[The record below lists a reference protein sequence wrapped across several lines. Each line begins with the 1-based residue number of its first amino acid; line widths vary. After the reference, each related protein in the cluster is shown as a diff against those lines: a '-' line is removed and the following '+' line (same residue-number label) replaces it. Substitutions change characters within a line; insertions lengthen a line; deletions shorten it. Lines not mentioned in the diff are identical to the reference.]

1 MKQSLKEYYDK
12 HPLALML
19 IAGAF
24 FRMLAVI
31 FAKGFGWIDDQFLI
45 VEVAQSWVD
54 GTDYYKWLPDTP
66 GNEGPVK
73 FSFFYT
79 GIVYY
84 LLSFLETIGITSPQ
98 GKMYF
103 VRFVHAAWSMLI
115 ISLGYKITLQLSNKK
130 NANTVGWMLAMLWLF
145 PFLSVRTL
153 VEFVSIPFLL
163 WAILLVIDSKTNQR
177 LFYYLLAGVLLGIA
191 FSIRLQTALI
201 TGGMGLV
208 FLFERKWLKT
218 IVFGLGFLLSLA
230 IFQGLI
236 DYYFW
241 GYPFAQLIEYVSYNM
256 HSAANYTVG
265 PWYIYLLLFFGILI
279 PPLSV
284 MLLTG
289 FVFNWRKTAIIFV
302 PVIIFLLFHSYYP
315 NKQERFVIT
324 VIPMIIILGV
334 IGWDK
339 LRSQLNSQKWNNFSR
354 YSFVFFWVLN
364 FIVLIPVTLM
374 YSKKAR
380 VESMEYLSAY
390 KQMDYFLIEDVHRG
404 VLRAPPLYYTDNWPQ
419 YDSIVYGMDVGKYA
433 QQWNWDEASSQPD
446 FVLFFQPINID
457 KRVSELKQ
465 YLPNIVYDTTIRPG
479 NADRF
484 LHWLNPINA
493 NENIY
498 IYRNE
503 MAFPKVEN

>member
-1 MKQSLKEYYDK
+1 MKQSLKEYYDE
-12 HPLALML
+12 HPLAIILF
-19 IAGAF
+19 AGAV
-24 FRMLAVI
+24 FRLLAVI

-66 GNEGPVK
+66 GNTGPVK

-84 LLSFLETIGITSPQ
+84 LLSFLEAIGITSPQ

-103 VRFVHAAWSMLI
+103 IRFVHAAWSMLI
-115 ISLGYKITLQLSNKK
+115 ISFGYKISLQLSTKK
-130 NANTVGWMLAMLWLF
+130 NANTVGWMLALLWLF

-153 VEFVSIPFLL
+153 VEFVSIPLIL
-163 WAILLVIDSKTNQR
+163 WAILLLIDKTKNQK
-177 LFYYLLAGVLLGIA
+177 LVYWLLAGALMGIA

-201 TGGMGLV
+201 FGGMGLV
-208 FLFERKWLKT
+208 FLFEKKWLKT
-218 IVFGLGFLLSLA
+218 LVFGLGFLLSLA
-230 IFQGLI
+230 VFQGLV
-236 DYYFW
+236 DLYFW
-241 GYPFAQLIEYVSYNM
+241 GYPFAQLAEYVTYNM

-265 PWYIYLLLFFGILI
+265 PWYVYLLLFFGILI

-289 FVFNWRKTAIIFV
+289 FVFNWRKTAMIFV
-302 PVIIFLLFHSYYP
+302 PVLIFLLFHSYYP

-339 LRSQLNSQKWNNFSR
+339 LLTQLKSQKWNTFSR
-354 YSFVFFWVLN
+354 YSFVFFWIIN

-390 KQMDYFLIEDVHRG
+390 KQMDYFLIEDMQRG
-404 VLRAPPLYYTDNWPQ
+404 ILRAPPLYYSGGWPQ
-419 YDSIVYGMDVGKYA
+419 YDSLVYGMDIAQYA
-433 QQWNWDEASSQPD
+433 EKWNWKDSTFQPD
-446 FVLFFQPINID
+446 FVLFFQPAKIN
-457 KRVSELKQ
+457 KRVEELKL
-465 YLPNIVYDTTIRPG
+465 YLPYLVYDTMIEPG

-503 MAFPKVEN
+503 AAFPSGKE